1 MADRPQIV
9 INEIDSTGKS
19 REFDVSSVSAG
30 FGYFKQ
36 GEAFK
41 PVMVSSANEFENQF
55 GRCYLDNIYDH
66 RTFMNFFRESG
77 GAPLYCLRMIHNEL
91 PKAGIVGDGY
101 AFSSGSANAGLGI
114 KASDIYTG
122 DISLLVM
129 NNDEFISKMAGG
141 VTMHPTEILRIYYK
155 WAGEVGNQ
163 IKIAICNETNRAN
176 DSVYISGTANKFKD
190 VFKYPL
196 GNTANNYEVGII
208 VMDNLNNILEKW
220 IVSTVNGHKNV
231 YGENNYV
238 EDYLFQKSQYIR
250 AFHNKTLAPSVVPTK
265 IVAQYLM
272 GGSSAPVGHHMPDEI
287 ADFLINS
294 KGIETNQIV
303 NGLKLYRNSE
313 EYQYDLFIDSG
324 YSFDFNVIL
333 NVKTDSGNN
342 VNLVVEHSNL
352 VANLFVME
360 IDQDSADMELG
371 EKVRL
376 KSPYDVFIGFGK
388 CLAKYGYYDGAILRH
403 FIVVETDFSVT
414 LGDKIEFNGGLET
427 AVVLDILSLNSK
439 LKGHGYIDG
448 LINTY
453 LSGRMDHHEII
464 ANGVTIDML
473 NSLMS
478 DATFEGL
485 ADSYISS
492 TSIDGTSRLASYI
505 SPYFNLVLD
514 YVPDLDVFEW
524 IPVAGL
530 VAGRFIKT
538 DKIDGQFYA
547 NAGVNRGVTSSTTL
561 LFSPSEGTRIKLN
574 EKFINTLYID
584 NDRVVLDGNK
594 TMFKPNSYFGS
605 IDIRR
610 TSLYIKKIS
619 NFEAL
624 RLQFKFNAGTRRNK
638 LMLNLDKK
646 MDELKNTKE
655 AISEYKIIDAS
666 TLDDERLDRARIK
679 IGFKPITTTEFVF
692 VTLSLDD
699 VGMVYEE

>member
-1 MADRPQIV
+1 MADRPNII

-19 REFDVSSVSAG
+19 KEFDISSISAG

-41 PVMVSSANEFENQF
+41 PVLVSSANDFENQF
-55 GRCYLDNIYDH
+55 GKCYLDNIYDH
-66 RTFMNFFRESG
+66 RVFMGFYRESG

-91 PKAGIVGDGY
+91 PKAGVLGNGY
-101 AFSSGSANAGLGI
+101 AFSIGSANAGLGI
-114 KASDIYTG
+114 KASDIYSGNTE
-122 DISLLVM
+122 LLVM
-129 NNDEFISKMAGG
+129 NNDDFISKMAGG
-141 VTMHPTEILRIYYK
+141 ITMDPTEIFRIYYK

-176 DSVYISGTANKFKD
+176 DSVYIAGTSNKFKD

-208 VMDNLNNILEKW
+208 VMDNLNNVLEKW
-220 IVSTVNGHKNV
+220 IVSTVQGHKNV
-231 YGENNYV
+231 YGENNYI

-250 AFHNKTLAPSVVPTK
+250 AFHNKTLSPAIVPTK

-272 GGSSAPVGHHMPDEI
+272 GGSSAPVGHNMPDEVV
-287 ADFLINS
+287 DFAINP
-294 KGIETNQIV
+294 KGIDTNQII
-303 NGLKLYRNSE
+303 NGLKLFKNAE
-313 EYQYDLFIDSG
+313 EYQYDLFVDSG
-324 YSFDFNVIL
+324 YSFDFNIVL
-333 NVKTDSGNN
+333 NVKTDSSNN
-342 VNLVVEHSNL
+342 VNLIIDHSNL
-352 VANLFVME
+352 VANLFVVE

-371 EKVRL
+371 EKVKL
-376 KSPYDVFIGFGK
+376 KSSYDIFNGYAK
-388 CLAKYGYYDGAILRH
+388 CLAKYGYYDGAIVHH
-403 FIVVETDFSVT
+403 FVVMETDFSVIT
-414 LGDKIEFNGGLET
+414 GDKLEFNGGLTT
-427 AVVLDILSLNSK
+427 AVIVDVLSLNSK

-453 LSGRMDHHEII
+453 LAGRVDHHEII
-464 ANGVTIDML
+464 ANGVTIDIL
-473 NSLMS
+473 NSMLS
-478 DATFEGL
+478 DSVFEGL
-485 ADSYISS
+485 ADSYIAS
-492 TSIDGTSRLASYI
+492 TSIDGTSKLASYI

-514 YVPDLDVFEW
+514 YVPDLDIFEW
-524 IPVAGL
+524 IPVSGL
-530 VAGRFIKT
+530 VAGRYIKT
-538 DKIDGQFYA
+538 DKKDGQFYA

-584 NDRVVLDGNK
+584 NERVVLDGNK
-594 TMFKPNSYFGS
+594 TMYKPNSYFGS
-605 IDIRR
+605 VDIRR

-624 RLQFKFNAGTRRNK
+624 RLQFKFNTSSKRNK
-638 LMLNLDKK
+638 MLLNLDKK

-666 TLDDERLDRARIK
+666 TLDDERFDRARIR
-679 IGFKPITTTEFVF
+679 IGFKPITSTEFVF

-699 VGMVYEE
+699 IGMVYEE